1 MMRRMLLWNTF
12 YRWKEE
18 RLFQGKL
25 KDYLKVLGS
34 EEKSIAYATGYC
46 REGRYTRTLH

>member
-1 MMRRMLLWNTF
+1 MEYFLSMEGGAF
-12 YRWKEE
+12 IPG
-18 RLFQGKL
+18 QA